1 MPEEPP
7 AVLQIVEVL
16 GPSDQGRTIPFRCR
30 AEDGALYYVKGQQT
44 DRASLWREW
53 IAAHLASALALPLP
67 PFSLVQIDEALLA
80 ELPRSW
86 QCVGCLPA
94 FGSRHHDASIW
105 FEVALLE
112 QVPPVLQQRVLWF
125 DWWIRNMDR
134 LAANTNLLWDANHKK
149 LVMIDHNLAFDRDF
163 DAAKFLDLHIFASQ
177 WPVIANDFFLRDA
190 LRQQMNEVM
199 PVARWAC
206 NNAPPEWR
214 WANAEM
220 DVPSNFDPD
229 DALAT
234 LARCATP
241 ELWRTE

>member
-1 MPEEPP
+1 M
-7 AVLQIVEVL
+7 
-16 GPSDQGRTIPFRCR
+16 
-30 AEDGALYYVKGQQT
+30 
-44 DRASLWREW
+44 
-53 IAAHLASALALPLP
+53 
-67 PFSLVQIDEALLA
+67 QIDEALLA

-105 FEVALLE
+105 FEVALLD
-112 QVPPVLQQRVLWF
+112 QVPPALQQRVLWF

-177 WPVIANDFFLRDA
+177 WPVIANDLFLRDA

-206 NNAPPEWR
+206 NNAPPEWS

-220 DVPSNFDPD
+220 DVPSNFDPE